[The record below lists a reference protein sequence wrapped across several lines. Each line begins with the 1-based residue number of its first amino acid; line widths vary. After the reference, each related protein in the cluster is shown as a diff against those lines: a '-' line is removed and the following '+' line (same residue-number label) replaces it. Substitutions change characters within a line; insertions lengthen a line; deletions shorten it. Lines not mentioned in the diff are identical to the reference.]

1 MHFTKKYWTKVKS
14 IFVQIRLYF
23 TWRSP
28 IHHNGVDRDTGGM
41 LLADCQYSTIGDHLD
56 INMRVS
62 VKKTDL
68 LTAMLKWYW
77 DNGLQPKE
85 KRNEGHDNN
94 TRAYRLDGTK
104 RTVAFISNYADA
116 DALVLPGRSSE
127 SVIMSSSINRNTRD
141 VCNLNIAGSM
151 VLYFQYMYRFS

>member
-1 MHFTKKYWTKVKS
+1 MDFTKKHCAKVTS
-14 IFVQIRLYF
+14 IFVQLYF

-28 IHHNGVDRDTGGM
+28 IHHNGIDRVTGGM

-56 INMRVS
+56 INMRLFLN
-62 VKKTDL
+62 KTDR
-68 LTAMLKWYW
+68 LTAMLKWYR

-104 RTVAFISNYADA
+104 RTVAIISNYAD
-116 DALVLPGRSSE
+116 DHALVLPGRSSE
-127 SVIMSSSINRNTRD
+127 SLIMSSSLNRNRHD
-141 VCNLNIAGSM
+141 VM
-151 VLYFQYMYRFS
+151 VSIISARFAVPPTLR